1 VKLRRTNLLTTRI
14 TIETHRVMVV
24 RRQRVVRFWCGEC
37 GGESEF
43 VPVEDL
49 NGLLEDGANGGSPPD
64 LNPELHFAKP
74 RDGVVLVCIKSLT
87 GTS

>member
-1 VKLRRTNLLTTRI
+1 MKLRRTNWLTTRI

-49 NGLLEDGANGGSPPD
+49 NGSLEDGADGGD
-64 LNPELHFAKP
+64 RRALNTELHFAKA
-74 RDGVVLVCIKSLT
+74 RNGVALVCIKSLT
-87 GTS
+87 RTS